1 MKPINVKVNKPDRS
15 SFKYKQ
21 ISLDSLEFNWH
32 YHPEFEL
39 MLMHNS
45 KGKRF
50 IGDSIAYYDY
60 GDLFFIGPNL
70 PHTWYAPSDN
80 NKKGQLHQAILIQFP
95 ENLAGLNIGEVP
107 ELSSLQQL
115 FRKATLGLQI
125 HGSTRS
131 DAANMMKEMYRLTG
145 LDRLLLLLKVLQRLS
160 EANPEEV
167 STVSSVEFTR
177 KFQPDEQSRID
188 RVCTF
193 INESYRQKLRL
204 EDASAIANMSA
215 TAFSRFFKRS
225 TGKTFINYV
234 NDLRIGRA
242 CKLLIDSELSV
253 GEICYEV
260 GFNNLSNFNRRFCER
275 HGCTPRAYR
284 MEFSMRFHGQN

>member
-1 MKPINVKVNKPDRS
+1 
-15 SFKYKQ
+15 
-21 ISLDSLEFNWH
+21 
-32 YHPEFEL
+32 
-39 MLMHNS
+39 MLMHKS
-45 KGKRF
+45 RGKRF
-50 IGDSIAYYDY
+50 IGDSIAYYET

-70 PHTWYAPSDN
+70 PHTWYAPTEN
-80 NKKGQLHQAILIQFP
+80 AGQDKLHQAILIQFP

-107 ELSSLQQL
+107 ELKSLQKL
-115 FRKATLGLQI
+115 FRKAALGLQI
-125 HGSTRS
+125 HGSIRAQ
-131 DAANMMKEMYRLTG
+131 AAELMKEMSTLSG
-145 LDRLLLLLKVLQRLS
+145 LDRLLALFKLLQMLS
-160 EANPEEV
+160 DANPGDL
-167 STVSSVEFTR
+167 SIVSSVEFTR

-193 INESYRQKLRL
+193 INENYRRKLRL
-204 EDASAIANMSA
+204 EDAAEIANMSA

-284 MEFSMRFHGQN
+284 MEFTIRFDGQS